1 MTKVLLNRVSKN
13 FSKLK
18 AVENLRL
25 EIQDGEFLTI
35 LGPSGCGKTTTLRL
49 VLGSL
54 HPDKGDIYFDD
65 DLVTNLSVHQR
76 NVGIVYQNYALFPH
90 MTTRENVAFGL
101 KIRKLSKQEVD
112 KKLKDTFKLLE
123 IEGLEERYPREM
135 SGGQQQRV
143 ALARAL
149 IVEPRLLLLDEPLSN
164 LDARLRANL
173 RHELRN
179 FQKWLGITTIY
190 VTHDQEEALAISD
203 RVAIMNEGQLVQVG
217 KPLDIY
223 FHPKHPFAK
232 EFFSD
237 IIKQRLSDL
246 KSLGVA

>member
-1 MTKVLLNRVSKN
+1 MTRVMLSHVSKS
-13 FSKLK
+13 FSKVQ

-25 EIQDGEFLTI
+25 EVEEGEFLTI

-49 VLGSL
+49 ILGSL
-54 HPDKGDIYFDD
+54 RPDQGDIYFDD
-65 DLVTNLSVHQR
+65 ELVTNLPVHHR

-90 MTTRENVAFGL
+90 LTARENVAFGL
-101 KIRKLSKQEVD
+101 RVRKLSKQEVD
-112 KKLKDTFKLLE
+112 AKVKDTFQLLQ
-123 IEGLEERYPREM
+123 IEGLEERYPREL

-164 LDARLRANL
+164 LDARLRADL
-173 RHELRN
+173 RQELRK

-203 RVAIMNEGQLVQVG
+203 RIAIMNNGQLVQAG

-232 EFFSD
+232 EFFGD
-237 IIKQRLSDL
+237 VIKRRLSEL
-246 KSLGVA
+246 RSLGVI

>member
-1 MTKVLLNRVSKN
+1 MTRVMLSHVSKS
-13 FSKLK
+13 FSKVQ

-25 EIQDGEFLTI
+25 EIEEGEFLTI

-49 VLGSL
+49 ILGSL
-54 HPDKGDIYFDD
+54 RPDQGDIYFDD
-65 DLVTNLSVHQR
+65 ELVTNLPVHHR

-90 MTTRENVAFGL
+90 LTARENVAFGL
-101 KIRKLSKQEVD
+101 RVRKLSKQEVD
-112 KKLKDTFKLLE
+112 AKVKDTFKLLQ
-123 IEGLEERYPREM
+123 IEGLEERYPREL

-164 LDARLRANL
+164 LDARLRADL
-173 RHELRN
+173 RQELRK

-203 RVAIMNEGQLVQVG
+203 RIAIMNNGQLVQAG

-232 EFFSD
+232 EFFGD
-237 IIKQRLSDL
+237 VIKRRLSEL
-246 KSLGVA
+246 RSLGVI

>member
-1 MTKVLLNRVSKN
+1 MTRVMLSHVSKS
-13 FSKLK
+13 FSKVQ

-25 EIQDGEFLTI
+25 EIEEGEFLTI

-49 VLGSL
+49 ILGSL
-54 HPDKGDIYFDD
+54 RPDQGDIYFDD
-65 DLVTNLSVHQR
+65 ELVTNLPVHRR

-90 MTTRENVAFGL
+90 LTARENVAFGL
-101 KIRKLSKQEVD
+101 RVRKLSKQEVD
-112 KKLKDTFKLLE
+112 AKVKDTFKLLQ
-123 IEGLEERYPREM
+123 IEGLEERYPREL

-164 LDARLRANL
+164 LDARLRADL
-173 RHELRN
+173 RQELRK

-203 RVAIMNEGQLVQVG
+203 RIAIMNNGQLVQAG

-232 EFFSD
+232 EFFGD
-237 IIKQRLSDL
+237 VIKRRLSEL
-246 KSLGVA
+246 RSLGVI

>member
-1 MTKVLLNRVSKN
+1 MTRVMLSHVSKS
-13 FSKLK
+13 FSKVQ

-25 EIQDGEFLTI
+25 EVEEGEFLTI

-49 VLGSL
+49 ILGSL
-54 HPDKGDIYFDD
+54 RPDQGDIYFDD
-65 DLVTNLSVHQR
+65 ELVTNLPVHHR

-90 MTTRENVAFGL
+90 LTARENVAFGL
-101 KIRKLSKQEVD
+101 RVRKLSKQEVD
-112 KKLKDTFKLLE
+112 AKVKDTFKLLQ
-123 IEGLEERYPREM
+123 IEGLEERYPREL

-164 LDARLRANL
+164 LDARLRADL
-173 RHELRN
+173 RQELRK

-203 RVAIMNEGQLVQVG
+203 RIAIMNNGQLVQAG

-232 EFFSD
+232 EFFGD
-237 IIKQRLSDL
+237 VIKRRLSEL
-246 KSLGVA
+246 KSLGVI

>member
-1 MTKVLLNRVSKN
+1 MTKVFLDHVSKS
-13 FSKLK
+13 FSKLQ
-18 AVENLRL
+18 AVDNLRL
-25 EIQDGEFLTI
+25 EIQEREFLTI

-49 VLGSL
+49 ILGSL
-54 HPDKGDIYFDD
+54 RPDKGDIYFDD
-65 DLVTNLSVHQR
+65 ELVTNLPVHQR

-90 MTTRENVAFGL
+90 MTARENVAFGL
-101 KIRKLSKQEVD
+101 RVRKLSKQEVTSR
-112 KKLKDTFKLLE
+112 LKDTFKLLE

-164 LDARLRANL
+164 LDARLRTNL
-173 RHELRN
+173 RQELRK

-203 RVAIMNEGQLVQVG
+203 RIAIMNEGQLIQVG

-223 FHPKHPFAK
+223 FHPNHPFAK
-232 EFFSD
+232 EFFGD
-237 IIKQRLSDL
+237 IIKQRLSEL
-246 KSLGVA
+246 KSLGVI